1 MQVVTHA
8 LAANYLTSLDDI
20 IGFCVEGQTNKQNII
35 NTASEDMFPCIC
47 YFWCLNLNF
56 NLSIAI
62 VNTDLFELRCKLL
75 I

>member
-20 IGFCVEGQTNKQNII
+20 IKLASVLNVKQTNKII

-47 YFWCLNLNF
+47 YIQSLNLNS
-56 NLSIAI
+56 NLCITI
-62 VNTDLFELRCKLL
+62 VNTD
-75 I
+75 